1 MERLQTRY
9 GELAGVVRFETW
21 PDGTLKSCIL
31 DQPNTLMLPCGTLT
45 PQYGDA
51 SVRRKYNRSLSFY
64 ESGALRS
71 VSLESQTTVRTT
83 LGDIPAE
90 LVTFYE
96 SGELHRVFP
105 LNGQLSGY
113 WTEQDEAA
121 LSKPLSFSF
130 PFGRFTAHVIGLRFY
145 KSGAVRSLTL
155 WPGERVRIVTPAGE
169 MPVHIGFSL
178 YEGGQ
183 IRSAEPAEPAL
194 VHTRAGRFL
203 AFDAG
208 ALGLNADRNSLAFDR
223 QGRLT
228 SLASTHTGVLAR
240 HKDGHTLRVAPV
252 ERVSP
257 LDEDATIIE
266 PITVSFTE
274 NAVRVKG
281 ETEHVFSQG
290 EWKLEPY
297 LRFRPDAAKCASAL
311 SCAGCGKCAAG
322 CAARDAKRG
331 A

>member
-1 MERLQTRY
+1 MEKLQTRY
-9 GELAGVVRFETW
+9 GELAGVVRLETW
-21 PDGTLKSCIL
+21 PDGTPKSCTL
-31 DQPNTLMLPCGTLT
+31 DQPNTLALPCGTLT

-71 VSLESQTTVRTT
+71 VSLEAQTAVRTP

-96 SGELHRVFP
+96 SGEPHRVFP

-121 LSKPLSFSF
+121 LSKPLPFSF
-130 PFGRFTAHVIGLRFY
+130 PFGRFTAHVIGLCFY
-145 KSGAVRSLTL
+145 KSGALRSLTL
-155 WPGERVRIVTPAGE
+155 WPGEKVRIVTPAGE

-178 YEGGQ
+178 YEDGQ
-183 IRSAEPAEPAL
+183 MRRPSRPSL
-194 VHTRAGRFL
+194 RWCTRAGRFL

-208 ALGLNADRNSLAFDR
+208 AMGLNADRNSLAFDR

-240 HKDGHTLRVAPV
+240 HKDGHIVRVAPA
-252 ERVSP
+252 ERFSP

-290 EWKLEPY
+290 EWQLEPY